1 VYVGRHQVSPDAD
14 IRLAGEFSA
23 IAMNSNVKLLL
34 PFSAF
39 MIANLI
45 NTNVLVSD
53 LEGFDPTRHAEVQ
66 RLIDKGASEK
76 QIFDTLN
83 IEQRTNQKLGRA
95 FKLFKEGRRFADP
108 HSLPTSVAD
117 FRIKLG
123 LI

>member
-1 VYVGRHQVSPDAD
+1 
-14 IRLAGEFSA
+14 
-23 IAMNSNVKLLL
+23 MNSNVKLLL